1 MALTKC
7 PDCGNGVSSAAAN
20 CPQCGRPISKMSGNV
35 DQTQRKGGKYEGIGF
50 LLILGGIAVCFA
62 SGALGGALIL
72 VGFVVFLIGR
82 FM

>member
-7 PDCGNGVSSAAAN
+7 PDCGNGVSTSAAN
-20 CPQCGRPISKMSGNV
+20 CPQCGRPMSMLSSKAV
-35 DQTQRKGGKYEGIGF
+35 QVQRKGGKYEGAGF
-50 LLILGGIAVCFA
+50 LLILAGIATCIV
-62 SGALGGALIL
+62 SGGLGGLLIF